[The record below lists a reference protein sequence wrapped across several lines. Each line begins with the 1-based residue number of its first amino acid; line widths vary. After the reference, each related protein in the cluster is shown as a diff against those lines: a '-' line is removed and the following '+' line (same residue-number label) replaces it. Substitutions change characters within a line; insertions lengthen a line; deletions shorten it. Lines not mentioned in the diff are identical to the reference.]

1 MKKLA
6 APGRRGS
13 NAIKAFK
20 GDHDELVDEIDL
32 NAASGKV
39 KTGGISIYIY
49 IYIISSYSYPIPK
62 FLIYKYQ
69 SGYIF

>member
-49 IYIISSYSYPIPK
+49 IY
-62 FLIYKYQ
+62 YQ
-69 SGYIF
+69 FILVSHSKIVNL